1 MRAFKALWDPH
12 NRMNPGKV
20 VDPHPITAFIRPGPG
35 YHPDKPA
42 THYSYAEDE
51 HDFRRTALRCVGVGK
66 CRHAGQD
73 VMCPSYLATREEK
86 HSTRGRARLL
96 FEMMHG
102 GVITDGWRSDA
113 VHEALDLC
121 LSCKGCK
128 HDCPV
133 NVDMAT
139 YKSEFHAHYYAGR
152 LRPRTAYSMGL
163 IHWWSRAAARAPG
176 LVNAVTQNRLM
187 APAVKWIAGIAGE
200 RQLPRYAPATLQ
212 AEAARRG
219 SLNGNRPSV
228 MLFPDTF
235 NNHFHPR
242 TGLAAMRVLEAAGYH
257 VIVPPEPI
265 CCGRPLYA
273 WGMLDLA
280 RKQLTRVMEVLSPYV
295 EQHLPIVGLEPAC
308 LTSLVDELPALFPE
322 DPRARALAAASMT
335 FPGFLTERAHWTPP
349 RRPGRALVHP
359 HCYEHAV
366 LGTGSLMGL
375 LEAAGM
381 EARLSQAGCCGMAG
395 SFGFEHDH
403 YQVAVACG
411 ERSLLPQV
419 RQAAPGTVMIANGFA
434 CREQIAQGSGRDALH
449 LADVLAQGL
458 DQAQPQPGE
467 RHGDRQQ
474 DLGDRR
480 RLHPG
485 G

>member
-1 MRAFKALWDPH
+1 
-12 NRMNPGKV
+12 
-20 VDPHPITAFIRPGPG
+20 
-35 YHPDKPA
+35 
-42 THYSYAEDE
+42 
-51 HDFRRTALRCVGVGK
+51 
-66 CRHAGQD
+66 
-73 VMCPSYLATREEK
+73 
-86 HSTRGRARLL
+86 
-96 FEMMHG
+96 
-102 GVITDGWRSDA
+102 
-113 VHEALDLC
+113 
-121 LSCKGCK
+121 
-128 HDCPV
+128 
-133 NVDMAT
+133 
-139 YKSEFHAHYYAGR
+139 
-152 LRPRTAYSMGL
+152 
-163 IHWWSRAAARAPG
+163 
-176 LVNAVTQNRLM
+176 
-187 APAVKWIAGIAGE
+187 
-200 RQLPRYAPATLQ
+200 
-212 AEAARRG
+212 
-219 SLNGNRPSV
+219 
-228 MLFPDTF
+228 
-235 NNHFHPR
+235 
-242 TGLAAMRVLEAAGYH
+242 MRVLEAAGYH